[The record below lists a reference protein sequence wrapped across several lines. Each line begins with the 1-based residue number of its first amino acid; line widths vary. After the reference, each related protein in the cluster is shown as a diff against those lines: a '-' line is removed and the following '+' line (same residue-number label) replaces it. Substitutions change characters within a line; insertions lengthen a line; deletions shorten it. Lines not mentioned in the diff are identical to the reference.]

1 MLFYLAIHKEPNSA
15 YGVIVPAL
23 PGCYSAG
30 ETLEEAV
37 HEAKEAIQFHIEGCL
52 EDGQEPDIKQLTL
65 DELQDNPDYQGAIW
79 FGVEVDISNLTLTPE
94 RFNVSW
100 PKYLLDRVDQYVQE
114 THDNRSNFLAK
125 AASEKLSH
133 S

>member
-15 YGVIVPAL
+15 YGVTVPSL

-30 ETLEEAV
+30 ETLDQAI
-37 HEAKEAIQFHIEGCL
+37 HEAKEAIQFHIEGYL
-52 EDGQEPDIKQLTL
+52 NDEQEPDIKQLTL
-65 DELQDNPDYQGAIW
+65 DELQDNPDYQGATW
-79 FGVEVDISNLTLTPE
+79 FGVEVDVSHLTLKPE

-100 PKYLLDRVDQYVQE
+100 PKYLLDRVDKYVQE

-125 AASEKLSH
+125 LASEKIEQN
-133 S
+133 